1 MNVVLGLVAD
11 QFDKGLSK
19 ASKSLN
25 RSAKNMQRVGKN
37 LSLSVTAPLA
47 AIGASSF
54 KVAAD
59 FELSMAKVKAISGA
73 TGSEFENLEKQ
84 ARDLGS
90 STIFAASEVSGLQL
104 ELSKLGFSA
113 KDIQDSTGA
122 ILALAQATGEELG
135 PTAETVAKTLNQFGL
150 DASESG
156 DVADLMAAAF
166 SSSALDLEKFGSAM
180 ANAGPVA
187 AQFGFSLQET
197 TQLLGVL
204 ANNGIEGADAGTKL
218 KMAFSAIAAEG
229 GDVKNVFNALIGANA
244 DYTTAMDVVKKR
256 AAILVPVL
264 AGNRDESEKLAKALD
279 ESTGSAQ
286 RMAKIMDDTAAGSMA
301 AMRSAVEAAQI
312 SLGTAL
318 APVIQEVAGF
328 VTDLAKR
335 FSELDRDTQKNI
347 VAFAGIA
354 AAIGPVLIVVGKA
367 TTGFMSLAKGI
378 SKATKFLAANP
389 YLAVAAAVV
398 ALGAALVDVAQRFRD
413 VDGAAK
419 AMTETNN
426 RALEITAKQRAEVNT
441 LVAIASDMNVE
452 EERRAA
458 AIAELNRISPEHL
471 GNLSLENINTEAG
484 RKSLAKFNDELLR
497 RARLTA
503 AQDRLV
509 EIQREIAEANKDL
522 GAEGVNDLA
531 EALFVASGNIGAA
544 QELRIRT
551 FRQTIQDLKE
561 EENKLLEIIKGTS
574 VDTPAPDGPNPVPG
588 VEETNEELEELQR
601 QLAASKAALAA
612 FQNQR
617 DQGGSDEK
625 VTPLGTILDPDMFS
639 GDDQF
644 FSNLTDQINELQTAI
659 AGTENFNP
667 FGDLTALQE
676 AEARLSSL
684 KSLYLGLPEALQ
696 KSADG
701 VVLFNQI
708 LAEQE
713 GLKNM
718 KKDAEEVVTTQD
730 VLIASAEQVG
740 ASIASSVGQAADAQ
754 KGFTSA
760 VLNSV
765 KSVVA
770 ARLAEAASTAITNA
784 FETAKATG
792 PAAAIVGP
800 VLAGIAF
807 AGVKTL
813 FNQIP
818 AFAQGGMV
826 LGPQLALV
834 GDNPSGREA
843 IIPFERMGEFVN
855 MVGGGRSSNVNVSG
869 RIDGTT
875 IVLANERA
883 TRNRGR

>member
-84 ARDLGS
+84 ARDLGA

-104 ELSKLGFSA
+104 ELSKLGFEA
-113 KDIQDSTGA
+113 DDIQKATGS
-122 ILALAQATGEELG
+122 ILSLAQATGEELG
-135 PTAETVAKTLNQFGL
+135 PTAETVAKTLNQFTL
-150 DASESG
+150 NADQSG
-156 DVADLMAAAF
+156 RVADVMAAAF
-166 SSSALDLEKFGSAM
+166 SSSALDLEKFSSSM

-187 AQFGFSLQET
+187 ANFGFSLEET
-197 TQLLGVL
+197 TALLGIL
-204 ANNGIEGADAGTKL
+204 ANSGIEGADAGTKL
-218 KMAFSAIAAEG
+218 KMALSQVAQG
-229 GDVKNVFNALIGANA
+229 GDDVQKVFRAVIAGNLS
-244 DYTTAMDVVKKR
+244 YTDAIDQLGKR
-256 AAILVPVL
+256 AAILVPIL
-264 AGNRDESEKLAKALD
+264 GENASEIDKLTGALNN
-279 ESTGSAQ
+279 STGAAKE
-286 RMAKIMDDTAAGSMA
+286 MASIMDDTAAGSMA

-354 AAIGPVLIVVGKA
+354 AAIGPVIIVIGKA
-367 TTGFMSLAKGI
+367 TTGFISFAKGI

-398 ALGAALVDVAQRFRD
+398 TLGTALVSVAKRFRD

-419 AMTETNN
+419 ALNETNN
-426 RALEITAKQRAEVNT
+426 RALQITAKQRVEVNT
-441 LVAIASDMNVE
+441 LVAVAKDMNVE
-452 EERRAA
+452 EERRAD

-471 GNLSLENINTEAG
+471 GNLTLENINTAEAT
-484 RKSLAKFNDELLR
+484 KSLAQFNEELLR

-509 EIQREIAEANKDL
+509 EIQREILDIQKEL
-522 GAEGVNDLA
+522 AEGPSIADRVLA
-531 EALFVASGNIGAA
+531 FRDQFGAVANSVASAGAA
-544 QELRIRT
+544 TR
-551 FRQTIQDLKE
+551 DLKE
-561 EENKLLEIIKGTS
+561 EEQKLLEIIKGSEEPLTQQTEDLNAATNAVNTYAKAAENAGEVLNRTNLTIDALPTLGPS
-574 VDTPAPDGPNPVPG
+574 TIDGPTIGAPSLQTDGIGGTDGIVASSSLIVDSL
-588 VEETNEELEELQR
+588 VEIGFTAEQQGQAIANFGNVLGETFE
-601 QLAASKAALAA
+601 QLATDGNQA
-612 FQNQR
+612 FQNLANAAR
-617 DQGGSDEK
+617 E
-625 VTPLGTILDPDMFS
+625 M
-639 GDDQF
+639 
-644 FSNLTDQINELQTAI
+644 TA
-659 AGTENFNP
+659 
-667 FGDLTALQE
+667 
-676 AEARLSSL
+676 
-684 KSLYLGLPEALQ
+684 
-696 KSADG
+696 
-701 VVLFNQI
+701 QI
-708 LAEQE
+708 LGAFVAKAI
-713 GLKNM
+713 GG
-718 KKDAEEVVTTQD
+718 V
-730 VLIASAEQVG
+730 IAQSF
-740 ASIASSVGQAADAQ
+740 S
-754 KGFTSA
+754 T
-760 VLNSV
+760 LPPP
-765 KSVVA
+765 VA
-770 ARLAEAASTAITNA
+770 AGVSA
-784 FETAKATG
+784 
-792 PAAAIVGP
+792 
-800 VLAGIAF
+800 AF
-807 AGVKTL
+807 AGVARGLFKTL
-813 FNQIP
+813 VP

-843 IIPFERMGEFVN
+843 IIPFERMGEFIN

>member
-11 QFDKGLSK
+11 QFDKGLSQ

-73 TGSEFENLEKQ
+73 TGLEFENLEKQ
-84 ARDLGS
+84 ARDLGA

-104 ELSKLGFSA
+104 ELSKLGFEA
-113 KDIQDSTGA
+113 DDIQKATGS
-122 ILALAQATGEELG
+122 ILNLAQATGEDLG
-135 PTAETVAKTLNQFGL
+135 PTAETVAKTLNQFTL
-150 DASESG
+150 NADQSG
-156 DVADLMAAAF
+156 RVADVMAAAF
-166 SSSALDLEKFGSAM
+166 SSSALDLEKFSGSM

-187 AQFGFSLQET
+187 ANFGFSLEET
-197 TQLLGVL
+197 TALLGIL
-204 ANNGIEGADAGTKL
+204 ANSGIEGADAGTKL
-218 KMAFSAIAAEG
+218 KMALSEVAQG
-229 GDVKNVFNALIGANA
+229 GDDVQKVFRAVISGNLS
-244 DYTTAMDVVKKR
+244 YTDAIDQLGKR
-256 AAILVPVL
+256 AAILVPIL
-264 AGNRDESEKLAKALD
+264 GKNASEIDKLTGALNN
-279 ESTGSAQ
+279 STGAAQ
-286 RMAKIMDDTAAGSMA
+286 EMASIMDDTAAGSMA

-354 AAIGPVLIVVGKA
+354 AAIGPVVIVLGKA
-367 TTGFMSLAKGI
+367 TTGFISFAKGI

-441 LVAIASDMNVE
+441 LVAVAKDMNVE

-471 GNLSLENINTEAG
+471 GNLSLENINTEEG
-484 RKSLAKFNDELLR
+484 TKSLSAFNDQLLR

-509 EIQREIAEANKDL
+509 EIERDIAAAQKEL
-522 GAEGVNDLA
+522 GEGPGLTDVFA
-531 EALFVASGNIGAA
+531 FATGGVAGAA
-544 QELRIRT
+544 NARVQE
-551 FRQTIQDLKE
+551 FEQTITDLKE
-561 EENKLLEIIKGTS
+561 EQEKLLEIIKSSSEPLIQQTDDL
-574 VDTPAPDGPNPVPG
+574 DTATTAVNTYAD
-588 VEETNEELEELQR
+588 
-601 QLAASKAALAA
+601 AAKNAGEVL
-612 FQNQR
+612 NR
-617 DQGGSDEK
+617 
-625 VTPLGTILDPDMFS
+625 TPLTIEALPTLGPS
-639 GDDQF
+639 TIAAP
-644 FSNLTDQINELQTAI
+644 SIESPELQTDLSDSI
-659 AGTENFNP
+659 AQNEQFAAS
-667 FGDLTALQE
+667 FISIEE
-676 AEARLSSL
+676 A
-684 KSLYLGLPEALQ
+684 
-696 KSADG
+696 
-701 VVLFNQI
+701 
-708 LAEQE
+708 AER
-713 GLKNM
+713 M
-718 KKDAEEVVTTQD
+718 
-730 VLIASAEQVG
+730 G
-740 ASIASSVGQAADAQ
+740 AAIASSADQAASGQ
-754 KGFTSA
+754 ETVVSA
-760 VLNSV
+760 VLNGA
-765 KSVVA
+765 KSIIA
-770 ARLAEAASTAITNA
+770 AMLAESAATAIRNA
-784 FETAKATG
+784 FETAKLSG
-792 PAAAIVGP
+792 PAAAVVGP
-800 VLAGIAF
+800 VLAGVAF